1 MVLDDLQHIG
11 HTFQACQACLRKAV
25 GLSRRKPQWSLLIY
39 CSFTLWLFK
48 ILLKVSS
55 PTFFPFAAESCF
67 FFLMDFVVEG
77 FASSRFFLIGGRCA
91 TAFVP
96 ASRPTSMPRVSSCPR
111 ANGRGWGQ
119 QTFHFLRNRRSA
131 KRTSCYV
138 APTALSP
145 SLETWFAYGMAA
157 NIKWEIFGF
166 EGIVA
171 HWTKIIKSWRKIHLF
186 GRLKWIS
193 IKKVHQEN
201 KCLRHQ
207 KVRENQSQS
216 IFLNFME

>member
-1 MVLDDLQHIG
+1 MQIERTLTILPVRSKIVIG
-11 HTFQACQACLRKAV
+11 LI
-25 GLSRRKPQWSLLIY
+25 LSLLLAK
-39 CSFTLWLFK
+39 CPVLLTHFRVVV
-48 ILLKVSS
+48 LKVSS

-145 SLETWFAYGMAA
+145 SLET
-157 NIKWEIFGF
+157 
-166 EGIVA
+166 
-171 HWTKIIKSWRKIHLF
+171 
-186 GRLKWIS
+186 
-193 IKKVHQEN
+193 
-201 KCLRHQ
+201 
-207 KVRENQSQS
+207 
-216 IFLNFME
+216 